1 MAKFVPLSTPEQNN
15 PTNLFVS
22 IGAGLVS
29 GLIKT
34 VEGVVSL
41 GAELV
46 DLGADS
52 NTAGKVEQ
60 FFDDINIFEDE
71 AQDRVAGRLVEVFTQ
86 IGLPAG
92 AGAKLATKL
101 ADKAI
106 KAKKT
111 GKYANLKSKNVLSGA
126 NKARELNLRVDS
138 RLGLKPGTSKRF
150 AAGVF
155 GGAAGETLVADVEEI
170 GTFGDFFDGP
180 TALDTTE
187 SEGRD
192 EAGRR
197 LLNRLKFGTESLF
210 ITPFVFGAG
219 KAGKALATRGQ
230 ELAYSNSVID
240 RWINKYIRSPFQ
252 PQGDLGPELFASETA
267 KAGLKAR
274 DTFRA
279 EELVNNITKEVN
291 NIYPKADKFFDS
303 STKEEQKQF
312 YKKLNDVLF
321 EGDLKDPVNP
331 KALDEIV
338 KFLDDKKVS
347 KESTQNIV
355 GNLNAARQEFTNL
368 ISILERNT
376 EGKISA
382 GAKDLQKIMKDR
394 VEGWLGGTYRIFEK
408 PAGITKLFRSDPYTD
423 EAYTRA
429 VNLFRRYL
437 QKTDPNAKRDAD
449 GKLLVERNELEQLI
463 PQGDDYFQEAKIAVD
478 NIINEVKIKKKPGG
492 LPDVTYQ
499 NKTAMTKTKSFE
511 KAVGKGSKVFRELF
525 GEIEDPRYSIFNA
538 MTNLSAV
545 ARTAKY
551 FDDVVAKN
559 DEVQAKGGRG
569 FFWNT
574 EDLAK
579 RAVNSSNTGIEIVPM
594 SEVISLLPG
603 RGAIVSSL
611 NNKFTTKEIAE
622 AIKNANDV
630 GGGLTAAIR
639 GREGANPA
647 EKAVT
652 WFYRN
657 LLLFPKAV

>member
-34 VEGVVSL
+34 VKGVVSL

-52 NTAGKVEQ
+52 NTAGQVEQ

-92 AGAKLATKL
+92 AGAKLAGKL
-101 ADKAI
+101 ATKAI
-106 KAKKT
+106 KAKKA
-111 GKYANLKSKNVLSGA
+111 GKYANLKSKNVLSGP

-230 ELAYSNSVID
+230 ELAYINSVLE
-240 RWINKYIRSPFQ
+240 RWIDKYIRSFFQ
-252 PQGDLGPELFASETA
+252 PRGDLTQELFESEMA

-274 DTFRA
+274 DSFRA

-291 NIYPKADKFFDS
+291 NIYP
-303 STKEEQKQF
+303 
-312 YKKLNDVLF
+312 
-321 EGDLKDPVNP
+321 
-331 KALDEIV
+331 
-338 KFLDDKKVS
+338 
-347 KESTQNIV
+347 
-355 GNLNAARQEFTNL
+355 
-368 ISILERNT
+368 
-376 EGKISA
+376 
-382 GAKDLQKIMKDR
+382 
-394 VEGWLGGTYRIFEK
+394 
-408 PAGITKLFRSDPYTD
+408 
-423 EAYTRA
+423 
-429 VNLFRRYL
+429 
-437 QKTDPNAKRDAD
+437 
-449 GKLLVERNELEQLI
+449 
-463 PQGDDYFQEAKIAVD
+463 
-478 NIINEVKIKKKPGG
+478 
-492 LPDVTYQ
+492 
-499 NKTAMTKTKSFE
+499 
-511 KAVGKGSKVFRELF
+511 
-525 GEIEDPRYSIFNA
+525 
-538 MTNLSAV
+538 
-545 ARTAKY
+545 
-551 FDDVVAKN
+551 
-559 DEVQAKGGRG
+559 
-569 FFWNT
+569 
-574 EDLAK
+574 
-579 RAVNSSNTGIEIVPM
+579 
-594 SEVISLLPG
+594 
-603 RGAIVSSL
+603 
-611 NNKFTTKEIAE
+611 
-622 AIKNANDV
+622 
-630 GGGLTAAIR
+630 
-639 GREGANPA
+639 
-647 EKAVT
+647 
-652 WFYRN
+652 
-657 LLLFPKAV
+657 